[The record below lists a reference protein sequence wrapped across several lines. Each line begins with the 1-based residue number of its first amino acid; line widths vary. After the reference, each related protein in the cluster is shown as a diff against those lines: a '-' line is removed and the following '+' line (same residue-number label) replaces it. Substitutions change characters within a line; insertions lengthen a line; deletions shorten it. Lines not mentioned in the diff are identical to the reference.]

1 MSSEQRTV
9 QHEEKRR
16 YRTIVADPPWAYD
29 DVKWPSFTHGGT
41 GPRKEKDMPYAT
53 MSVEQIA
60 ALPVARMADR
70 DSRLFI
76 WTTNRYLRQTFD
88 VIDAWGFTYVQTLI
102 WRKTG
107 NPSPFSGSVAPQ
119 HHEFLLVGKR
129 GAPEILEKLTTS
141 VIDAPAAIFGHSA
154 KPECFL
160 DLIEQVSPEPRVEL
174 FARRARMFG
183 WDYWGN
189 ESHGTAE
196 MDEVA

>member
-1 MSSEQRTV
+1 MT
-9 QHEEKRR
+9 R

-29 DVKWPSFTHGGT
+29 DTTWASYTHGGK
-41 GPRKEKDMPYAT
+41 GPRKVKPMPYAT
-53 MSVEQIA
+53 MTVEQIA
-60 ALPVARMADR
+60 ALPVRDVAAT

-76 WTTNRYLRQTFD
+76 WTTNRYLPATFD
-88 VIDAWGFTYVQTLI
+88 VIVAWGFTYVQALV

-129 GAPEILEKLTTS
+129 GSPPIVEKLKSS

-160 DLIEQVSPEPRVEL
+160 DLIEQVSPEPRLEM

-183 WDYWGN
+183 WDYWGDQ
-189 ESHGTAE
+189 SLGTAA
-196 MDEVA
+196 MPNLSNA